1 METRTRGTMLKN
13 IVRIEFQIVDRVY
26 HFLCDNDSPIEHIK
40 EAIFQ
45 MQKYIGQVE
54 DNVKAQLAAQK
65 EAEEKKPE
73 DDQKVE
79 E

>member
-1 METRTRGTMLKN
+1 MLKN
-13 IVRIEFQIVDRVY
+13 IVKLEFMIADKVY
-26 HFLCDNDSPIEHIK
+26 YFLCDNDSPIEHIK

-45 MQKYIGQVE
+45 IQKYIGQVE

-73 DDQKVE
+73 DEQKIE
-79 E
+79 G

>member
-1 METRTRGTMLKN
+1 MLKN
-13 IVRIEFQIVDRVY
+13 IVKLEFMIADKVY
-26 HFLCDNDSPIEHIK
+26 HFLCDNDSPIEHLK

-45 MQKYIGQVE
+45 MQRYIGQIE
-54 DNVKAQLAAQK
+54 DNAKAQLAAQK

-79 E
+79 G